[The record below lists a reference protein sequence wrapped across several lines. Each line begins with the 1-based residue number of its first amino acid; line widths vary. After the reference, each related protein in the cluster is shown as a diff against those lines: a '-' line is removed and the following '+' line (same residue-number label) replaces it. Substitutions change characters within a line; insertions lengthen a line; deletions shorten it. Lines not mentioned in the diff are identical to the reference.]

1 MVSSPL
7 LRHNGVFKLE
17 VVWLDDGP
25 LLCSSPQKEPHSIA
39 SRKARG
45 KKSLLA
51 AKTAIVDGERPEAM
65 RRTGEAN
72 KKVNI
77 SLI

>member
-1 MVSSPL
+1 MMDL
-7 LRHNGVFKLE
+7 Y
-17 VVWLDDGP
+17 
-25 LLCSSPQKEPHSIA
+25 C
-39 SRKARG
+39 ARVLKRNTIQLPREKQGG

-51 AKTAIVDGERPEAM
+51 AKTAIVDGERPGAM